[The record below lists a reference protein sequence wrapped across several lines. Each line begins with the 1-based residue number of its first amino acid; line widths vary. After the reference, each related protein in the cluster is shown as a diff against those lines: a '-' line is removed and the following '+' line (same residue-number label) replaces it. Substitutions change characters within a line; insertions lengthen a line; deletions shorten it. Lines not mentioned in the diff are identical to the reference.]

1 MIALTIVS
9 RGLGIPLTL
18 LLLSMLVWLDV
29 RRVAGRRNPV
39 VLRSAAAIT
48 AGLFVL
54 VVVARFVEFA

>member
-1 MIALTIVS
+1 MTALTIVS

-18 LLLSMLVWLDV
+18 LLLATLVWLDV
-29 RRVAGRRNPV
+29 RRVAGRRDPF
-39 VLRSAAAIT
+39 VLRGAAAIM